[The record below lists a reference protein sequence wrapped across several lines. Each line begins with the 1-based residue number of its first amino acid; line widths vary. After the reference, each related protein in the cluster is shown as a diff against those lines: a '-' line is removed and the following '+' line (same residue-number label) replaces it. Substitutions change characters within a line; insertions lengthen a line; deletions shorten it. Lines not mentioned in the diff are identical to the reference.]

1 MPGMKQLLNPHVLV
15 NKITLLAGIC
25 LFMQLQLNAQDVITK
40 RNGTEVQ
47 AKVLEIT
54 AAEVKFK
61 RFDNPSGPL
70 YILPVSG
77 ILTIRYENGT
87 KDTFNQSPV
96 VAAIA
101 ASSDTAT
108 ADSAAQSIGDLRVR
122 AEQDAQEYYVGK
134 NSGSGWTAFFTV
146 LTSPL
151 IGLIPAAACASTEP
165 QKKNLSYPDPE
176 LMKQYDYEKAYTQKA
191 HKIKKRQVWS
201 GYLTGS
207 VMWLL
212 LVVLLVN

>member
-1 MPGMKQLLNPHVLV
+1 MKQLLNPPVLL
-15 NKITLLAGIC
+15 NKIVLLTGC
-25 LFMQLQLNAQDVITK
+25 CFSSQLLLNAQDVITK

-47 AKVLEIT
+47 AKVLEVSS
-54 AAEVKFK
+54 AEVKFK

-70 YILPVSG
+70 YILPVSD
-77 ILTIRYENGT
+77 IRMIRYENGT
-87 KDTFNQSPV
+87 KDTFNQTPV
-96 VAAIA
+96 VTVIA

-108 ADSAAQSIGDLRVR
+108 AESAAQSIGDLRVR
-122 AEQDAQEYYVGK
+122 AEQDAEEYYVGK

-151 IGLIPAAACASTEP
+151 IGLIPATACASTEP
-165 QKKNLSYPDPE
+165 QEKNLSYPNPE
-176 LMKQYDYEKAYTQKA
+176 LMKQYDYKNSYTQKA

-207 VMWLL
+207 AMWLL

>member
-1 MPGMKQLLNPHVLV
+1 MKKLLNPHAFLH
-15 NKITLLAGIC
+15 KIALLTGIC
-25 LFMQLQLNAQDVITK
+25 FVMQLQLNAQDVITK
-40 RNGTEVQ
+40 KNGTGIQ

-54 AAEVKFK
+54 TAEVKYK

-70 YILPVSG
+70 YILPVAD

-87 KDTFNQSPV
+87 TDSFNQRPA
-96 VAAIA
+96 VAAMA
-101 ASSDTAT
+101 ASSVTT
-108 ADSAAQSIGDLRVR
+108 TTDSAAQPIGDLRVR
-122 AEQDAQEYYVGK
+122 GEQDAQEYYVGK

-146 LTSPL
+146 LTTPL
-151 IGLIPAAACASTEP
+151 IGLIPASACASTEP
-165 QKKNLSYPDPE
+165 QEKNLNYPDPE
-176 LMKQYDYEKAYTQKA
+176 LMKDYDYKNAYTQKA

-212 LVVLLVN
+212 LVVLIAN

>member
-1 MPGMKQLLNPHVLV
+1 MPGMTTILKPHSFVCKIVLLTGSCFSSQLL
-15 NKITLLAGIC
+15 
-25 LFMQLQLNAQDVITK
+25 LNAQDVITK

-47 AKVLEIT
+47 AKVLEVSS
-54 AAEVKFK
+54 AEIKYK
-61 RFDNPSGPL
+61 RFDNQGGPT
-70 YILPVSG
+70 YILPVSD
-77 ILTIRYENGT
+77 IRMIRYENGT
-87 KDTFNQSPV
+87 KDSFNQTPV
-96 VAAIA
+96 VTVIA
-101 ASSDTAT
+101 ASSDTAS

-122 AEQDAQEYYVGK
+122 AEQDAEEYYVGK

-165 QKKNLSYPDPE
+165 QEKNLSYPNPE
-176 LMKQYDYEKAYTQKA
+176 LMKQYDYKNAYTQKA

-212 LVVLLVN
+212 LAVLIAN

>member
-1 MPGMKQLLNPHVLV
+1 MKQLLNPPVLL
-15 NKITLLAGIC
+15 NKIVFLTGSCFSSQLL
-25 LFMQLQLNAQDVITK
+25 LNAQDVITK

-70 YILPVSG
+70 YILPVAD
-77 ILTIRYENGT
+77 IRMIRYENGT
-87 KDTFNQSPV
+87 KDSFNQTPV

-108 ADSAAQSIGDLRVR
+108 ADSAAQSFGDLRVR
-122 AEQDAQEYYVGK
+122 AEQDAEEYYVGK

-165 QKKNLSYPDPE
+165 QEKNLSYPHPE
-176 LMKQYDYEKAYTQKA
+176 LMKQYDYKNAYTQKA